1 MPVKVKTAV
10 LRAPGI
16 NCNHET
22 RLAFE
27 LAGATAEEVHVND
40 LIADPKRLREYQI
53 LAFPGGFSFGDDIAS
68 GQVLAGKLKHRLAEP
83 LAEFV
88 AAGKLVLGICNGFQV
103 LVKLGLLPSTNNGQV
118 ATDPTDSSWI
128 QEAALTHN
136 ESGRFEDRWVNLK
149 VASGSRCVFTQ
160 GLPGVIYLPVRHGE
174 GRFLPRD
181 PALLE
186 QLREGGQ
193 IAVRYSDEHGNSGP
207 YPLNP
212 NGSVDDIAGICD
224 PTGRV
229 FGLMPH
235 PEVFVRPSQHPR
247 WTRGSGGEIDG
258 MAIFKNAV
266 SYWA

>member
-1 MPVKVKTAV
+1 MKTAI

-22 RLAFE
+22 ALAFE
-27 LAGATAEEVHVND
+27 LAGAVAEEVHVND
-40 LIADPKRLREYQI
+40 LIADPKRLRDYQI
-53 LAFPGGFSFGDDIAS
+53 LAFPGGFSFGDDISS
-68 GQVLAGKLKHRLAEP
+68 GQVLARKLKYRLAEP

-88 AAGKLVLGICNGFQV
+88 ASGKLVLGICNGFQV
-103 LVKLGLLPSTNNGQV
+103 LVKLGLLPAATPSRTND
-118 ATDPTDSSWI
+118 APTDTTWI

-136 ESGRFEDRWVNLK
+136 ESGHFEDRWVNLK
-149 VASGSRCVFTQ
+149 VNPDSRCVFTQ
-160 GLPGVIYLPVRHGE
+160 GLPDVIYLPVRHGE
-174 GRFLPRD
+174 GRFLPQN
-181 PALLE
+181 PELLDR
-186 QLREGGQ
+186 LREEGQ
-193 IAVRYSDEHGNSGP
+193 VAVRYSDDKGNSGP

-212 NGSVDDIAGICD
+212 NGSIDHIAGICD

-247 WTRGSGGEIDG
+247 WTRGAGDEIDG

>member
-1 MPVKVKTAV
+1 MAAKVKTAV

-22 RLAFE
+22 ALAFE
-27 LAGATAEEVHVND
+27 LAGATAEELHVND
-40 LIADPKRLREYQI
+40 LIADPKRLRDYQI

-68 GQVLAGKLKHRLAEP
+68 GQVLARKIKYRLAEP

-103 LVKLGLLPSTNNGQV
+103 LVKLGLLPATTSGQSV
-118 ATDPTDSSWI
+118 APVDTAWT

-149 VASGSRCVFTQ
+149 VASDSRCVFTK
-160 GLPGVIYLPVRHGE
+160 GLPDVIYLPVRHGE
-174 GRFLPRD
+174 GRFVPRD
-181 PALLE
+181 PKLLE
-186 QLREGGQ
+186 RLREAGQ
-193 IAVRYSDEHGNSGP
+193 IVVRYSDEKGSSGP
-207 YPLNP
+207 YPQNP

-224 PTGRV
+224 STGRV

-235 PEVFVRPSQHPR
+235 PEVFVRSSQHPR
-247 WTRGSGGEIDG
+247 WTRGAGGEIDG
-258 MAIFKNAV
+258 IAIFKNAV
-266 SYWA
+266 NYWA